1 MNNDIQ
7 EDNLGMKLEHFVPP
21 LFYSTQIALSVYL
34 LDIIIKMGKNFPIIS
49 VSLTGFNLWLAI
61 TDFLANNLGF
71 AILNSLFAIGG
82 LIFLIQMRLMDRTTK
97 SKTPVVNK
105 GSKY

>member
-1 MNNDIQ
+1 MKYDIQ
-7 EDNLGMKLEHFVPP
+7 QENLGMKLEHFIPP
-21 LFYSTQIALSVYL
+21 IFYSTQIALSVYL

-71 AILNSLFAIGG
+71 AILNSIFAIGG
-82 LIFLIQMRLMDRTTK
+82 LIFFIQMRLMDRTTK
-97 SKTPVVNK
+97 SKSLVVNK
-105 GSKY
+105 GSNY